1 MPVALNDILEVKI
14 GYTVAQQQCFNV
26 LHYRVD
32 AGLTTADPFVVQ
44 QLFIDEFLVSV
55 SNGTILGDFKAFFG
69 QNVYINKVT
78 AQFVY
83 PTRYL
88 LTQASRSVQG
98 AVAGNCDAPNV
109 TAVLVKYGAQANR
122 ANRGSVHVG
131 GIASMGIEEGI
142 LTITQSQKLIQ
153 LNSTL
158 SNKLITQ
165 DDVWTFVPCI
175 LNKEK
180 IPNSDPVR
188 YRIKGSTDTVQWTY
202 NNVLH
207 TQRTRNVGRGI

>member
-32 AGLTTADPFVVQ
+32 AGLNNADPFVVQ

-55 SNGTILGDFKAFFG
+55 SNGTILGDYKAFLAE
-69 QNVYINKVT
+69 NVYINKVT

-88 LTQASRSVQG
+88 LTQASRNIQGSVT
-98 AVAGNCDAPNV
+98 ANCNAPNV

-131 GIASMGIEEGI
+131 GIPDIGVEEGV
-142 LTITQSQKLIQ
+142 LTGAQTTKLIQ
-153 LNSTL
+153 LKTTL
-158 SNKLITQ
+158 SNTLISQ
-165 DDVWTFVPCI
+165 DDVWNFVPCI